1 MAPKKKSA
9 AEGPPPRC
17 FKCMTTFSDQR
28 DLYLHQQKAGHLTCT
43 LCKRAFHS
51 LEALIQ
57 HRADD
62 HKKEQ
67 DLPCPGCSNK
77 FTSAGSW
84 MSHVEGGECHAIF
97 PSDISVNIPDM
108 VESISKALRETGL
121 TVTGDVDLSINPS
134 ASFPEIKDVWG
145 DEWKKEQ
152 SLRVEDHPEQFPRT
166 AKQQFYQGSS
176 NQSDLLTGDGST
188 NIEQRPFNAWAQ
200 KKDLFPEKRGTSAV
214 RPPPSLLQSM
224 TKPSPPTQP
233 TEERIL
239 DPNHPNFNV
248 GLYKD
253 PILETFKCPHKTCN
267 SKLKSANGLI
277 AHLKSP
283 AHTAP
288 RFSCP
293 GCGDSFTSG
302 ASWIQHAE
310 TITITKCKIRNTR
323 IFKLALN
330 MITNGALDIDAL
342 NKLAG
347 EDDTAKI
354 KFDEDW
360 AVSKQRN
367 KSGPVPG
374 SDAWAEEKKKQSSSS
389 TSKTQSN
396 PRKKVITH
404 EEYQF
409 W

>member
-1 MAPKKKSA
+1 MAPKKSA
-9 AEGPPPRC
+9 TQGPPLRC
-17 FKCMTTFSDQR
+17 SKCMAIFPDQR
-28 DLYLHQQKAGHLTCT
+28 GLYLHQQKSGHLHCT
-43 LCKRAFHS
+43 FCKRAFHS
-51 LEALIQ
+51 LDALIQ

-67 DLPCPGCSNK
+67 DLPCPGCNNK

-84 MSHVEGGECHAIF
+84 MSHVERGECYAIF
-97 PSDISVNIPDM
+97 PSDISGNIPEM
-108 VESISKALRETGL
+108 VKSISKALRETGL
-121 TVTGDVDLSINPS
+121 GITKDVDLSVNPS

-152 SLRVEDHPEQFPRT
+152 SLKVEDHPEQFPRT
-166 AKQQFYQGSS
+166 AKQQYYQGGS

-188 NIEQRPFNAWAQ
+188 NLEQQRPLNAWAQ
-200 KKDLFPEKRGTSAV
+200 KKNLFPEKTGTPAI

-224 TKPSPPTQP
+224 TNPSHSIQP
-233 TEERIL
+233 TGERIL
-239 DPNHPNFNV
+239 DPYHPNFNV
-248 GLYKD
+248 GLFKD

-288 RFSCP
+288 RFKCP
-293 GCGDSFTSG
+293 GCADFFTSG

-310 TITITKCKIRNTR
+310 TVSITKCKVRNDR
-323 IFKLALN
+323 IFELA
-330 MITNGALDIDAL
+330 IKQVTNGALDIKIL
-342 NKLAG
+342 NGLADG
-347 EDDTAKI
+347 TAKM

-360 AVSKQRN
+360 AASKQRN
-367 KSGPVPG
+367 GSGPVPG
-374 SDAWAEEKKKQSSSS
+374 SDAWVEEKNKQTSSS
-389 TSKTQSN
+389 TSNPQSN